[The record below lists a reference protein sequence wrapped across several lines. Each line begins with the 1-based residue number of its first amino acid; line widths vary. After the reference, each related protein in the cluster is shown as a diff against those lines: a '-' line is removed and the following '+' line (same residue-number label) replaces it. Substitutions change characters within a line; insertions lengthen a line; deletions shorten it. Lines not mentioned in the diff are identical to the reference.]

1 MASLIA
7 GKARQVQDT
16 VGLPFLLEN
25 ITYTFVL
32 PGELSE
38 AEFIEAVMEQSGC
51 YLLLDVTNVY
61 TNARNLGFDA
71 MEFLTRIPLERVVQL
86 HVAGGQWDGDVLLD
100 SHDSPVPAEVWPLVG
115 YVMDHAPVRGI
126 LVERDTNFP
135 ADFTELLRDVDRAAD
150 QIRSVSDRTP
160 SATR

>member
-7 GKARQVQDT
+7 AKARQVQET

-25 ITYTFVL
+25 ITYTFTL

-71 MEFLTRIPLERVVQL
+71 MEFLTKIPLERVVQL
-86 HVAGGQWDGDVLLD
+86 HVAGGQWKDGLLLD
-100 SHDSPVPAEVWPLVG
+100 SHDSSVPAEVWPLAG
-115 YVMDHAPVRGI
+115 YVIDHAPVRGI
-126 LVERDTNFP
+126 LVERDANFP
-135 ADFTELLRDVDRAAD
+135 ADFAELLRDVDRAAD
-150 QIRSVSDRTP
+150 QIRLASDRIP
-160 SATR
+160 SSAR